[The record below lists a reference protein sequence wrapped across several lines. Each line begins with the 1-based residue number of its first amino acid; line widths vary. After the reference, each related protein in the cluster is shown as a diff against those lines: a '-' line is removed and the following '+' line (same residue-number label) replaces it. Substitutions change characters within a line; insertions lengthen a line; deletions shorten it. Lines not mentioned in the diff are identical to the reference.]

1 MSFEISTIEVF
12 DRQAKRLSK
21 HYASFRDDYKS
32 LLEMLRKNPMAGAD
46 LGDGIRKVRM
56 AITSKGKGKS
66 GGARVITYT
75 ADVITV
81 SCEGE
86 LLLLSIYDKSEYSTI
101 SDKEIKRLKKLA
113 EAHKQAFP
121 MP

>member
-1 MSFEISTIEVF
+1 MRRFAMI
-12 DRQAKRLSK
+12 KL
-21 HYASFRDDYKS
+21 

-46 LGDGIRKVRM
+46 LGDGIGKVRM

-86 LLLLSIYDKSEYSTI
+86 LLLLSIYDKSECSAI
-101 SDKEIKRLKKLA
+101 SDKEIK
-113 EAHKQAFP
+113 
-121 MP
+121 

>member
-1 MSFEISTIEVF
+1 MKSALSRFST
-12 DRQAKRLSK
+12 AKQNVSLSIMRRFAMIK
-21 HYASFRDDYKS
+21 L

-46 LGDGIRKVRM
+46 LGDGIGKVRM

-86 LLLLSIYDKSEYSTI
+86 LLLLSIYDKSEHSTI

-113 EAHKQAFP
+113 EAH
-121 MP
+121 MTL